1 MTLVRDRRAV
11 WVLGKRIGTD
21 EEGKPMYEYFTG
33 EQGDRGGPSRSPFR
47 SDGYKFHSARSAI
60 ECAGTH
66 GEMQDS
72 EDWRVLT
79 VIDNHV
85 VEERPV

>member
-11 WVLGKRIGTD
+11 WVLGKRVGMD
-21 EEGKPMYEYFTG
+21 EEGRPLYEYFTG
-33 EQGDRGGPSRSPFR
+33 EQGGRGGPSRSPFR
-47 SDGYKFHSARSAI
+47 GDGYKFHSARSAL

-66 GEMQDS
+66 SEMRDS

-79 VIDNHV
+79 VVDNQV
-85 VEERPV
+85 VEERRL